1 MGDRLRF
8 TILGCGSSGGVPRIG
23 PHGPNWGACDPEN
36 PRNRRRRCALLVQRL
51 GEEGRTSVLIDAG
64 ADIREQLI
72 GAGCGHL
79 DAVVFS
85 HDHADHI
92 HGIDDMRMVAFNR
105 GARLPAWAD
114 GPTGDTLMRRF
125 GYIFETPEGSHYP
138 PIMDLVRIEGPI
150 RVDGAGGPVE
160 LMPFEVVHGG
170 IMALGFRIGDVAYVP
185 DVSAMTGAAWD
196 ACSGLDCW
204 ILDALRE
211 KPHVSHANVET
222 ALEWIGRARPRR
234 AILTNMHVDL
244 DHAAL
249 DAATPEHVTPAHDGL
264 TLDYAL

>member
-23 PHGPNWGACDPEN
+23 AHGANWGACDPEN
-36 PRNRRRRCALLVQRL
+36 PKNRRRRCALLVQRL
-51 GEEGRTSVLIDAG
+51 GEHGRTSVLIDAG
-64 ADIREQLI
+64 ADVREQLI
-72 GAGCGHL
+72 GAGCGYL
-79 DAVVFS
+79 DGLVLS

-105 GARLPAWAD
+105 RARLPCWAD
-114 GPTGDTLMRRF
+114 AATGDTLMRRF

-138 PIMDLVRIEGPI
+138 PIMDLMPIDGPI
-150 RVDGAGGPVE
+150 RIGGAGGTVE
-160 LMPFEVVHGG
+160 LIPFGVVHGE
-170 IMALGFRIGDVAYVP
+170 IMALGFRVGDVAYVP
-185 DVSAMTGAAWD
+185 DVSAMTEEAWA

-211 KPHVSHANVET
+211 RPHVSHVNVDT
-222 ALEWIGRARPRR
+222 ALEWIERAAPRR
-234 AILTNMHVDL
+234 AILTNMHTDL

-249 DAATPEHVTPAHDGL
+249 DARTPGNVVPAHDGL

>member
-1 MGDRLRF
+1 MGDRLRL
-8 TILGCGSSGGVPRIG
+8 TILGCGSSGGVPRVG
-23 PHGPNWGACDPEN
+23 PQGPNWGACDPAD
-36 PRNRRRRCALLVQRL
+36 PRNRRRRCALLVQRI
-51 GEEGRTSVLIDAG
+51 GEAGRTSVLIDAG

-72 GAGCGHL
+72 DARCGYL

-92 HGIDDMRMVAFNR
+92 HGIDDMRQVVFNR
-105 GARLPAWAD
+105 RARLPAWAD
-114 GPTGDTLMRRF
+114 APTAETLMRRF
-125 GYIFETPEGSHYP
+125 GYVFETPEGSYYP
-138 PIMDLVRIEGPI
+138 PIMDLVPIDGTIRI
-150 RVDGAGGPVE
+150 DGAGGRVE
-160 LMPFEVVHGG
+160 MTPFEVIHGE

-185 DVSAMTGAAWD
+185 DISDMTEAAWG

-211 KPHVSHANVET
+211 KPHPSHANVET

-234 AILTNMHVDL
+234 AILTNMHIDL

-249 DAATPEHVTPAHDGL
+249 DAATPDHVTPAHDGL